1 MKRTLTNEQIQMF
14 RHSEIHALLRKR
26 QLERDEAEY
35 EDRARKLSVDEASAG
50 IDTHR
55 EELVPAEQNAS
66 GAKGMHY
73 EAHAQSQGPGRRQ
86 SSGGTK
92 PKKRGYRETQNEPE
106 QTLDYEDVEQNP
118 APALAP
124 KPRPTD
130 PRAPFPGRRIISYE
144 D

>member
-1 MKRTLTNEQIQMF
+1 MF

-26 QLERDEAEY
+26 QLELDEAEY
-35 EDRARKLSVDEASAG
+35 EDRARKLSVDEAASAG
-50 IDTHR
+50 TGTRR
-55 EELVPAEQNAS
+55 EKVAPDEHNVLDEKRLHQ
-66 GAKGMHY
+66 
-73 EAHAQSQGPGRRQ
+73 EAHSQNQGQGQGRRR

-92 PKKRGYRETQNEPE
+92 PKKRGYREMQNEPE

-118 APALAP
+118 ATAS
-124 KPRPTD
+124 KPRSTD